1 MPNITSQH
9 ILNTS
14 STLLGLCLVVITSLH
29 LTSQQENN
37 LMDEI
42 TSVISLL
49 LAAACIFSFISLRTH
64 NHKLERKTEH
74 IADILFMVSL
84 GCILLLIVYIAY
96 IVI

>member
-1 MPNITSQH
+1 
-9 ILNTS
+9 

-49 LAAACIFSFISLRTH
+49 LAAACIFSFISLRTQ

>member
-9 ILNTS
+9 ILNTA

-49 LAAACIFSFISLRTH
+49 LAAACIFSFISLRTQ

>member
-9 ILNTS
+9 ILNTA

-49 LAAACIFSFISLRTH
+49 LAAACIFSFISLRTQ

-84 GCILLLIVYIAY
+84 GCILILIVYIAY

>member
-9 ILNTS
+9 ILNTA

-37 LMDEI
+37 LIDEI

-49 LAAACIFSFISLRTH
+49 LAAACIVSFISLRTQ
-64 NHKLERKTEH
+64 NPQLERNTEH
-74 IADILFMVSL
+74 VADLLFMVSL
-84 GCILLLIVYIAY
+84 FSILVLIIYIAY
-96 IVI
+96 VVI

>member
-9 ILNTS
+9 ILNTA

-29 LTSQQENN
+29 LTSQEENN
-37 LMDEI
+37 LIDEI

-49 LAAACIFSFISLRTH
+49 LAAACIFSFISLRTQKP
-64 NHKLERKTEH
+64 KLERSTEH
-74 IADILFMVSL
+74 IADLLFMTSL
-84 GCILLLIVYIAY
+84 ACILVLIIYISY